1 MGSDLGIN
9 AMCGMPCSHCS
20 TYTVAADVLPLACS
34 RKGGLQQPQR
44 AGKDLSMALTPVREE
59 WRKVMRVCSAEG
71 CLWALAVLLSSDQ
84 GDSQGSLKASQ
95 FCKP

>member
-9 AMCGMPCSHCS
+9 AMCGMPCSRCS
-20 TYTVAADVLPLACS
+20 TYSVAADVLPLACS

-44 AGKDLSMALTPVREE
+44 AGKDLFTALTSLREE
-59 WRKVMRVCSAEG
+59 WRKVMRLCSAA
-71 CLWALAVLLSSDQ
+71 WALAALLSSDQ
-84 GDSQGSLKASQ
+84 GDSQGSLKSSQ